1 MTGRQLQTLRM
12 YAQGYTMKEIA
23 EKLSLSV
30 RTVEEHMKGAKVS
43 LNAKNSV
50 NAVAVAIQ
58 KGIISLLILIST
70 WQAVFDM
77 YSCDMRRPQPVRVR
91 VVRTVKANQQ
101 KDA

>member
-1 MTGRQLQTLRM
+1 M

-30 RTVEEHMKGAKVS
+30 RTVEEHMNGAKLS
-43 LNAKNSV
+43 LDAKNSV
-50 NAVAVAIQ
+50 NAVAVAIH

-70 WQAVFDM
+70 WQGVFDI
-77 YSCDMRRPQPVRVR
+77 YSCDMRRPQPVRVK
-91 VVRTVKANQQ
+91 VVRTVKTNRQ